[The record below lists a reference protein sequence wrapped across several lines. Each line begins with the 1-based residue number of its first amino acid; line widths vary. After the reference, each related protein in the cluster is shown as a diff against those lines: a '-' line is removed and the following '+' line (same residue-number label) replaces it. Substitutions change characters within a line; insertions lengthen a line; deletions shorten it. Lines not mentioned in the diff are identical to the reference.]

1 MLENFKNCSGL
12 QLSSDP
18 QSELCPKNGFFEG
31 FPDYSLGAYLMAT
44 RKVLGNYLWETT
56 WGLMMKNAIVT
67 PLPYGVCK
75 NLTSTKEYYIFDTIL
90 SGLRLSRSAG

>member
-12 QLSSDP
+12 QLSSNP

-44 RKVLGNYLWETT
+44 RKVLGNYLCETT
-56 WGLMMKNAIVT
+56 WGLMMKNAVVT

-75 NLTSTKEYYIFDTIL
+75 NLTSTKEYYI
-90 SGLRLSRSAG
+90 